1 MSTQTS
7 LRPPFGSLE
16 SAQRLSFESP
26 SATALC
32 AILVVVATVT
42 LRPAVS
48 VAQVPRGVFSMGQT
62 GGRPSDN
69 VLENPDVTGV
79 TIRWNWA
86 DIERTEG
93 NFFWDDLDDVI
104 QLATDANKK
113 VLLRISTQAGKPD
126 WVTQA
131 VADAGGSFFTFDD
144 NGVTTTIPVFWDP
157 TFLKKKTNMIAA
169 LGAHYASNPTIAI
182 VSASFANATSEDW
195 NVPHSPYDLV
205 QEWLDLGYTPK
216 NLEDAGEQII
226 NATMTAFP
234 TQYVSLAINGSGPD
248 LDKDFCDTLKNTCVA
263 ATAVDYANTT
273 WPGRLVVQIDSLSAC
288 NPPTPGPD
296 DRAWN
301 LLWNSQP
308 NVAAQMVDN
317 VYDEPN
323 YRANCGSPGLDTAI
337 LMSCVTQ
344 GSLYGVEYVEIYETD
359 VRHLPVA
366 ITYTHNLLRLA
377 RWIPPGPIPPARSP

>member
-7 LRPPFGSLE
+7 LRPFGSLGP
-16 SAQRLSFESP
+16 AQRLSFRP
-26 SATALC
+26 PNAITLC
-32 AILVVVATVT
+32 AVAVVLATVT
-42 LRPAVS
+42 ILSAPPA

-86 DIERTEG
+86 DIEPTQGE
-93 NFFWDDLDDVI
+93 FFWEGLDDVI
-104 QLATDANKK
+104 TLVRDANKK

-144 NGVTTTIPVFWDP
+144 NGTTTTIPVFWDP
-157 TFLKKKTNMIAA
+157 TFLEKKTKMIAA
-169 LGAHYASNPTIAI
+169 LGAHYANDPTIAI

-195 NVPHSPYDLV
+195 NVPHSPGDLV
-205 QEWLDLGYTPK
+205 QEWLDLGYTTQK
-216 NLEDAGEQII
+216 LVDAGKQII
-226 NATMTAFP
+226 DATMTAFP

-248 LDKDFCDTLKNTCVA
+248 LDEDLCPTLKNTCAA
-263 ATAVDYANTT
+263 ATAIDDAHVT
-273 WPGRLVVQIDSLSAC
+273 WPGRLVVQIDSLSGC

-317 VYDEPN
+317 VYDETS

-337 LMSCVTQ
+337 LMGCVTQ

-366 ITYTHNLLRLA
+366 ITYTHKLLRLA
-377 RWIPPGPIPPARSP
+377 RWIPPTPIPPAHSP